1 MRPLFG
7 LLYTLL
13 FFSYIT
19 TALFVVFHLLRY
31 SLDRK
36 LAVFSTA
43 FFLTVLGILLFTNAL
58 IFFSL
63 PLEGFFP
70 TNSFF

>member
-1 MRPLFG
+1 MRPILG
-7 LLYTLL
+7 LLYVI
-13 FFSYIT
+13 FFLGSLT

-36 LAVFSTA
+36 VALFGTI
-43 FFLTVLGILLFTNAL
+43 FFLTVFVILLFTNAL

-63 PLEGFFP
+63 PLETIFP
-70 TNSFF
+70 TFDTM